1 MAGRI
6 RHVGWTLLT
15 VYLSG
20 GCSWITDF
28 AVLNGSEDTL
38 HVDYELRQRHDTRW
52 GFVYEAPAVAPVD
65 SVCKYGTPWTEL
77 KKDDVAFDSSMRRV
91 SVELPSRT
99 ALRITRN
106 LTFVGDSAD
115 SARFNVVALRLAG
128 NSLQREIADPV
139 LLSTFERRSPQL
151 YIINFP

>member
-6 RHVGWTLLT
+6 RHVGWTLLA

-28 AVLNGSEDTL
+28 AVLNGSEDPL

-52 GFVYEAPAVAPVD
+52 GFVYEAPAVAPID
-65 SVCKYGTPWTEL
+65 SVRKYGTPWTEL
-77 KKDDVAFDSSMRRV
+77 KKDDLVFDSSARRV
-91 SVELPSRT
+91 AVELPSRT
-99 ALRITRN
+99 ALRITRG

-115 SARFNVVALRLAG
+115 SARFNVVALQLAG
-128 NSLQREIADPV
+128 NSLQREITDPV
-139 LLSTFERRSPQL
+139 LLSAFKRRSRQL